1 MLTIYK
7 YTYYQPSCPLPSG
20 EVVMPYGL
28 HSFVAFRTRE
38 DCEKWLV
45 AHNYT
50 PSKWD
55 ILEYANDNIEDVTL
69 LDAEGNRVMRIEEV
83 PDDGIANMLADKV
96 LITAGGSNNLRVL
109 KQDDESQQEF
119 EDRLYTNALD
129 KVNEA
134 ISTIEEENEYNFAS
148 YAGCPETEWYDEG
161 RDEAVEQ
168 VMRWMTG
175 QD

>member
-1 MLTIYK
+1 MLTIDK

-28 HSFVAFRTRE
+28 HSFEAFRTRE

-45 AHNYT
+45 AHKYT

-55 ILEYANDNIEDVTL
+55 ILEYANDDIEDVIL
-69 LDAEGNRVMRIEEV
+69 LDAEGDCVMRIEAV
-83 PDDGIANMLADKV
+83 TSDGIANMLADEV
-96 LITAGGSNNLRVL
+96 LITAGGSNNLRR
-109 KQDDESQQEF
+109 DGDEDQI
-119 EDRLYTNALD
+119 YTDALD
-129 KVNEA
+129 AVNNA
-134 ISTIEEENEYNFAS
+134 IGAIERRNEYNFAG
-148 YAGCPETEWYDEG
+148 YAGNPETDWYDEG